1 MFAIFNYDTNEIGYI
16 AHDKTLLEEIL
27 MDIWEEDSY
36 YDFCWWCINSKKDMT
51 INDIAKISYKNCSN
65 YNLDY
70 LDIIELPDP
79 ID

>member
-16 AHDKTLLEEIL
+16 AHDKSLLEEIL
-27 MDIWEEDSY
+27 MDLWEEDSY
-36 YDFCWWCINSKKDMT
+36 YDFCWYNNFKKDMT
-51 INDIAKISYKNCSN
+51 IDDIAKESYENCLK

-70 LDIIELPDP
+70 LYIIELPNP